1 MRYLLAAMKFSHFA
15 RFAYVPIHTGS
26 PYDDVKEMK
35 SALGVYCSDCENMFI
50 FKEDPEKGPI
60 AKV

>member
-1 MRYLLAAMKFSHFA
+1 MKFSHFA
-15 RFAYVPIHTGS
+15 RFAYVPIHAAS
-26 PYDDVKEMK
+26 PNDDVKEMK

-50 FKEDPEKGPI
+50 FKEDPDKGPV